1 MDYIF
6 NLFSRRFSRIVFEE
20 IFDLLSQFNLRC
32 YLSTS
37 YIQFN
42 YVYKS
47 SPLESRHY
55 DHNSESL
62 SDGQAVLQMKRK
74 EKMKVFDL
82 F

>member
-20 IFDLLSQFNLRC
+20 IFDPLSQFNLRC

-47 SPLESRHY
+47 SPIESRHY
-55 DHNSESL
+55 VHNSEFL
-62 SDGQAVLQMKRK
+62 EETDKQFYK
-74 EKMKVFDL
+74 
-82 F
+82 